1 MNGGTI
7 TAVLELNA
15 SGFSSGI
22 QSAQQQL
29 KTFSD
34 SSKSTGDR
42 LIGLGTGMSA
52 LGSTLTKGVTLPLV
66 GIGTAA
72 VKTAA
77 DFEAAMSNV
86 QAISSS
92 SAEDMQL
99 LSEKAKEMGSTTKY
113 SATESAKAFQYMAL
127 IASAVTKKLVS

>member
-29 KTFSD
+29 NTFAD
-34 SSKSTGDR
+34 SSRSAGDR

-66 GIGTAA
+66 GIGAAA

-77 DFEAAMSNV
+77 DFEAAMSQV
-86 QAISSS
+86 QALSGATSSELE
-92 SAEDMQL
+92 A
-99 LSEKAKEMGSTTKY
+99 LSNKAKEAGINTKF
-113 SATESAKAFQYMAL
+113 SATE
-127 IASAVTKKLVS
+127 